1 MIDGKF
7 RSPPE
12 RVFQASETEQ
22 AFARF
27 YEGDRF
33 RQRVIEY
40 APDCRVI
47 KACSAVMP
55 SITGCVQSTMA
66 LRVGF
71 RGALINLYLA
81 HADM

>member
-1 MIDGKF
+1 MILQS
-7 RSPPE
+7 RSGVSNEAGSAFIEELPANG
-12 RVFQASETEQ
+12 VHTE
-22 AFARF
+22 
-27 YEGDRF
+27 
-33 RQRVIEY
+33 
-40 APDCRVI
+40 APACDIIQPDVLSRVI